1 MNVGS
6 PSDEG
11 SDTENI
17 YLWRVEAAEPNQ
29 IWQTDMTK
37 ICAGL
42 VVRWAYLRRDREI
55 VSWKQPLRL
64 LVRLSRSRIRLSVAP
79 TRWKLHGTR
88 FAYLA
93 HAGQL
98 NAINADIAVRHEG
111 DAQLFRVL

>member
-11 SDTENI
+11 SDTENV

-29 IWQTDMTK
+29 LWQSDMTK

-55 VSWKQPLRL
+55 VKLEATAAIVGVFEQ
-64 LVRLSRSRIRLSVAP
+64 VAHQIE
-79 TRWKLHGTR
+79 RCS
-88 FAYLA
+88 
-93 HAGQL
+93 
-98 NAINADIAVRHEG
+98 
-111 DAQLFRVL
+111 DAMEV